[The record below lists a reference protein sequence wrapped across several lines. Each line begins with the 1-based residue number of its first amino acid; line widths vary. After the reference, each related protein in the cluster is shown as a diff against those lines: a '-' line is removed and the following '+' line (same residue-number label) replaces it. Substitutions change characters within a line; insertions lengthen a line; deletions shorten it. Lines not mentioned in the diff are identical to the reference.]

1 MFDALVEGK
10 FGIFDFDGDRSDCEA
25 VGGGERAAEG
35 VVEGGDGGGGC
46 CGGDRRRVRGGEE
59 KFEVAGTEEIGGV
72 SIISGGEVGF
82 GDDRHAETPRK
93 PAG

>member
-1 MFDALVEGK
+1 MAIDLTA
-10 FGIFDFDGDRSDCEA
+10 RPWEA
-25 VGGGERAAEG
+25 EKERQRG

-82 GDDRHAETPRK
+82 GDDWHAETPRE